1 MRITNDG
8 SMVYCRWS
16 NKLAGTVN
24 IRDVDPVEFFQQH
37 MAPLRQ
43 DLAARSS
50 VADGC
55 NECYQMDQ
63 HSKVSGRQRQLLKT
77 GVRLRSV

>member
-16 NKLAGTVN
+16 NKFNGTVN
-24 IRDVDPVEFFQQH
+24 IRDVDPRDFFQQH

-43 DLAARSS
+43 ALLQGHKLP
-50 VADGC
+50 GC
-55 NECYQMDQ
+55 ND
-63 HSKVSGRQRQLLKT
+63 
-77 GVRLRSV
+77 